1 METTIMTF
9 ANFQILKAGIIPKV
23 RKELE
28 AMGLLDSKIIQVDK
42 RSSVGDL
49 GCDFR
54 QGAFIV
60 DAENRRVYK
69 TQFPN
74 YYEFLKKF
82 YNY

>member
-1 METTIMTF
+1 METTITTF
-9 ANFQILKAGIIPKV
+9 ANSQILKAGIIPTV

-28 AMGLLDSKIIQVDK
+28 AMGLIDKKIIEVDK
-42 RSSVGDL
+42 RSSPGEL

-54 QGAFIV
+54 QGAYIV
-60 DAENRRVYK
+60 DAKNRRVYK

-74 YYEFLKKF
+74 YYDFLRKF